1 MVRRSHSL
9 FYRAA
14 SVLAL
19 ALLIAGCTK
28 GGQFDPTEIFN
39 SDVFDSKKKLKGERA
54 PVFPEG
60 VPGTATGVPAEL
72 VKGYEPPPEQPDTAA
87 AATPPPAPA
96 AEVEKPKPKPKPK
109 AKVAAQKPPGAPA
122 AAPGAPAGS
131 ASGPAPTRITV
142 GPTQRPAAT
151 GQQPGEAQAAWPAPS
166 STSSQ
171 QPAQSSQSAWPA
183 PPQTTTAQPA
193 QSSQSV
199 WPDPPAAGGS
209 SR

>member
-1 MVRRSHSL
+1 MVRRSHGFL
-9 FYRAA
+9 YRAA

-19 ALLIAGCTK
+19 ALMIAGCTK

-39 SDVFDSKKKLKGERA
+39 SDAFDSKKKLRGDRA

-72 VKGYEPPPEQPDTAA
+72 VKGYEPPPEQPDAA
-87 AATPPPAPA
+87 AAAAPTPAPA
-96 AEVEKPKPKPKPK
+96 AEAEKPKPKPK
-109 AKVAAQKPPGAPA
+109 AKVAAPKPSPAPA
-122 AAPGAPAGS
+122 ASAP
-131 ASGPAPTRITV
+131 GPAPTRITV
-142 GPTQRPAAT
+142 GPTQRPPAT
-151 GQQPGEAQAAWPAPS
+151 GQQPNGAQSAWPAPP

-171 QPAQSSQSAWPA
+171 QPAQSVWPVQ
-183 PPQTTTAQPA
+183 PQTTTAQPA

-199 WPDPPAAGGS
+199 WPYPPAAAGS

>member
-1 MVRRSHSL
+1 MVRRSHGIL
-9 FYRAA
+9 YRAA

-19 ALLIAGCTK
+19 ALTIAGCTK

-72 VKGYEPPPEQPDTAA
+72 VKGYEPPPEQPDAAVAA
-87 AATPPPAPA
+87 APPPAPT
-96 AEVEKPKPKPKPK
+96 AEAEKPKPKPKPK
-109 AKVAAQKPPGAPA
+109 AKVAAPKPASAPA
-122 AAPGAPAGS
+122 APATPAASAP
-131 ASGPAPTRITV
+131 GPAPTRITV
-142 GPTQRPAAT
+142 GNTQRPAAT
-151 GQQPGEAQAAWPAPS
+151 GQQPGGAQTAWPAP

-171 QPAQSSQSAWPA
+171 QPAQSSQSVWPA
-183 PPQTTTAQPA
+183 PPQTPTAQPA

-199 WPDPPAAGGS
+199 WPDPPAAAGS